1 MHLEGY
7 LDAQWHGEAPSVIDT
22 QFLHTTTLTGTL
34 KTEFKFET
42 PQLLAASGN
51 LDSNFDLTEG
61 ILNGAIKSGK
71 FNAGTPAPAAVIK
84 LYGLK
89 PGATLPLAAHSADNT
104 NYRIDI
110 DRRSVE
116 LKPANIVLRV
126 REKKSG
132 IDTSIILDQLSAQYA
147 DMLNAQLHAII
158 TTPLVPIGKLGIR
171 PAQLEA
177 HVNLSDSIL
186 SSNWMWRDAN
196 NIYQIK
202 GNLHYHLDT
211 KLGEVDAQLQ
221 PLKFQEASD
230 YLPKI
235 FAHWSLPLDFSAGEL
250 NAQAKLQWDA
260 ATWRGDADI
269 EARKLGGFYNRNLIH
284 DLDGSV
290 HAHFQNGHIE
300 LQSPQIVIGSINVGF
315 PISNIRLSINSTP
328 QAVLFNNLSAQ
339 LFGGT
344 VAQPQIRYLW
354 NSADQNLVLN
364 IEHLQLDQILALQ
377 QNVEGTGTLDG
388 VVPIR
393 FHGGAP
399 QISDA
404 LLQARAPGGVLRYK
418 GDIPAS
424 ATTNP
429 GLALAFTALQNF
441 HFTAMTVRAS
451 YSALEPTTLEPVT
464 IEPITQEHA
473 ALEPVETGDMM
484 LRVALQGRNPTTDSP
499 PINFNLNIKENIP
512 ALLQSLQ
519 LGQDL
524 SDRIEQR
531 MKAAREKQQRSPKP

>member
-1 MHLEGY
+1 
-7 LDAQWHGEAPSVIDT
+7 
-22 QFLHTTTLTGTL
+22 
-34 KTEFKFET
+34 
-42 PQLLAASGN
+42 
-51 LDSNFDLTEG
+51 
-61 ILNGAIKSGK
+61 
-71 FNAGTPAPAAVIK
+71 
-84 LYGLK
+84 
-89 PGATLPLAAHSADNT
+89 
-104 NYRIDI
+104 
-110 DRRSVE
+110 
-116 LKPANIVLRV
+116 
-126 REKKSG
+126 
-132 IDTSIILDQLSAQYA
+132 
-147 DMLNAQLHAII
+147 
-158 TTPLVPIGKLGIR
+158 
-171 PAQLEA
+171 
-177 HVNLSDSIL
+177 
-186 SSNWMWRDAN
+186 MWRDAN
-196 NIYQIK
+196 NIYQLK